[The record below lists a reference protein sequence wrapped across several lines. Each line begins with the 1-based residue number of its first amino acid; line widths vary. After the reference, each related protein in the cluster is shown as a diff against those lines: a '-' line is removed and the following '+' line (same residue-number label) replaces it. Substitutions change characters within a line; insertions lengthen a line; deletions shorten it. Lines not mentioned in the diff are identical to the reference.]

1 MFLYE
6 LGHFNVRKAHR
17 GGDSNQV
24 KEFVVAPTQISTANT
39 VRVNRN
45 ALCCTALGASTW
57 LVRDYRIHWDVSP
70 VIVAGGGR
78 AGVSEAAGR

>member
-1 MFLYE
+1 VFLYE

-17 GGDSNQV
+17 GGDSNQA
-24 KEFVVAPTQISTANT
+24 KELVVAPTQISAANT

-45 ALCCTALGASTW
+45 TLCCTVFGPSTG

-70 VIVAGGGR
+70 VIVVGGGR